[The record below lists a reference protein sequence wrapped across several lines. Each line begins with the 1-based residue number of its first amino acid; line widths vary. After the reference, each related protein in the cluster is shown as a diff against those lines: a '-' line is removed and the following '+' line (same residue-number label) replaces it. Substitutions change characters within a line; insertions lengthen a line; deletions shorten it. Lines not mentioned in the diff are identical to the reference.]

1 MTHRLFGPEPP
12 AYMLGVMAKLLG
24 YSAKVNPYQTVE
36 DKMDFEHGWLGQPYQ
51 GERKPDSLEET
62 IVP

>member
-1 MTHRLFGPEPP
+1 
-12 AYMLGVMAKLLG
+12 MLGVMAKLLG

-36 DKMDFEHGWLGQPYQ
+36 DKMDFEHGWLGQPYH